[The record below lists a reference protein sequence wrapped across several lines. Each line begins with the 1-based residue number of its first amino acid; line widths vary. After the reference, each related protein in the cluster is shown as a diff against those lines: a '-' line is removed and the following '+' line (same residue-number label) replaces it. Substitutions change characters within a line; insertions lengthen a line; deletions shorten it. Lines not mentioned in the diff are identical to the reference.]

1 MSDQANPVENTEE
14 NTDVTAEN
22 PEAPVDSVQSAEA
35 LETEFAEQGE
45 TVDEPRE
52 GEFEPS
58 DDAPFEAITAE
69 PSDAE
74 PSDAPASDANTV
86 APAESEQ
93 AETAMV
99 DSFAEQDETVQ
110 GSNTFVAGAG
120 SAAVVEADD
129 VESVQTADAS
139 SSETVSSET
148 VSSET
153 VSSETGSSE
162 TSDAASD
169 SQSVQVERTSGP
181 AMFELPE
188 RMARNRRIY
197 DAKIEDIHYKNIPML
212 VRFLDTYGRI
222 LSRRRTGV
230 SAKMQ
235 RRVVQSVKLAR
246 ELSLLPYT
254 NEHNRLSRKNR

>member
-1 MSDQANPVENTEE
+1 MSDQANPIEYTEE
-14 NTDVTAEN
+14 NTEVTAEN
-22 PEAPVDSVQSAEA
+22 AEAPVDTVQSEEA
-35 LETEFAEQGE
+35 LETELAEQGE

-58 DDAPFEAITAE
+58 DGAPFEEITAE
-69 PSDAE
+69 TSDAE
-74 PSDAPASDANTV
+74 PSDANTAASEGSE
-86 APAESEQ
+86 PAEP
-93 AETAMV
+93 AMV
-99 DSFAEQDETVQ
+99 DSFAEQGETVQ
-110 GSNTFVAGAG
+110 GSNTFVAGAE
-120 SAAVVEADD
+120 SATVAETVEETVAQPADD
-129 VESVQTADAS
+129 AVAQTVADPLAGTDG
-139 SSETVSSET
+139 EQPA
-148 VSSET
+148 
-153 VSSETGSSE
+153 
-162 TSDAASD
+162 DAASNGAAAGSGSRD
-169 SQSVQVERTSGP
+169 PREVQVERTNGP

-197 DAKIEDIHYKNIPML
+197 DAKIEDIHYRNIPML

>member
-1 MSDQANPVENTEE
+1 MSDQANPIENTEE
-14 NTDVTAEN
+14 TTDVTAEN
-22 PEAPVDSVQSAEA
+22 AEAPVDSVQSEEA

-45 TVDEPRE
+45 TVDEPHE

-58 DDAPFEAITAE
+58 NDAPFEAITAE

-74 PSDAPASDANTV
+74 PSDAPASDAPASEANTV
-86 APAESEQ
+86 ASEGSEQ
-93 AETAMV
+93 AEAAMV

-110 GSNTFVAGAG
+110 GSNTFVAGAE
-120 SAAVVEADD
+120 SATVAEADD
-129 VESVQTADAS
+129 VESAPAVDA
-139 SSETVSSET
+139 
-148 VSSET
+148 
-153 VSSETGSSE
+153 SSETGSSE

-169 SQSVQVERTSGP
+169 SQSVRVERTSGP

-197 DAKIEDIHYKNIPML
+197 DAKIEDIHYKNTPML

>member
-1 MSDQANPVENTEE
+1 MSDQANPIENTEE
-14 NTDVTAEN
+14 NTEVAAEN
-22 PEAPVDSVQSAEA
+22 AQAPVETVQSEEA

-45 TVDEPRE
+45 TVDAPRE

-58 DDAPFEAITAE
+58 NGRPVQTAAEAAANSEVSDE
-69 PSDAE
+69 PSDEENVVTAE
-74 PSDAPASDANTV
+74 VTTETTSE
-86 APAESEQ
+86 AEEAM
-93 AETAMV
+93 AE
-99 DSFAEQDETVQ
+99 SFAEQGETV
-110 GSNTFVAGAG
+110 GEANTFAPGP
-120 SAAVVEADD
+120 E
-129 VESVQTADAS
+129 
-139 SSETVSSET
+139 SETVAQPADDSVAQT
-148 VSSET
+148 VADPLAGTDGEQP
-153 VSSETGSSE
+153 TGA
-162 TSDAASD
+162 TGGAAAGDASGD
-169 SQSVQVERTSGP
+169 SREVRVERTSGP